1 MAGTSCA
8 GTPVANKGTGGIEG
22 TVTDLDSK
30 PVAGMRVGIVSGT
43 TSFPE
48 MAPETNEEG
57 YYQIGSVPPGTFE
70 VAVHDREGNR
80 IGLESVVVR
89 SGETSTLN
97 FTISTGEIT
106 EQEAVEEE
114 ITEHEEIE
122 NMVLIPAGNFLM
134 GRDEDRGW
142 SAMGVPEMFGDE
154 LPIHAVYVEAF
165 YIDKY
170 EVTNR
175 QFKEFV
181 DTTGYVTD
189 AERHGSSETIVPA
202 DEAQIPFQGTDIG
215 WISGEGVTWRTPEGQ
230 HSTIEELMDH
240 PVVHVSWN
248 DANAYAQW
256 VGKRLPTEAEWEKAA
271 GGGAMTTWFWS
282 DELNIDDGVVSV
294 AIDSAGKYAN
304 FYGEHRLDIVYPKE
318 ACDGYDRTAP
328 VGSLQPNGYGLYD
341 TAGNVFEW
349 VSDWYQYDYFTNSQ
363 VNNPKGPESGD
374 YLGGQ
379 VTKVIKGGGWYL
391 CECYLRPA
399 NREPGEIERHDSGL
413 GFRLALDAK

>member
-1 MAGTSCA
+1 MKILASFTILIICISSILTSCGA
-8 GTPVANKGTGGIEG
+8 PTATPTPTPASAPAPAPAPTPTPERTTPTDSPTLTPAPVPSIEPAP
-22 TVTDLDSK
+22 TVT
-30 PVAGMRVGIVSGT
+30 
-43 TSFPE
+43 
-48 MAPETNEEG
+48 EEEEAR
-57 YYQIGSVPPGTFE
+57 VPPE
-70 VAVHDREGNR
+70 R
-80 IGLESVVVR
+80 
-89 SGETSTLN
+89 
-97 FTISTGEIT
+97 
-106 EQEAVEEE
+106 
-114 ITEHEEIE
+114 EEIE
-122 NMVLIPAGNFLM
+122 NMALIPAGNFLM

-142 SAMGVPEMFGDE
+142 SAMAAPEMFGDE
-154 LPIHAVYVEAF
+154 LPLHEVYVEAI

-189 AERHGSSETIVPA
+189 AERHGGSETMVSA
-202 DEAQIPFQGTDIG
+202 DEALKPENIDSATIIQGTDMG
-215 WISGEGVTWRTPEGQ
+215 WIWGVGVTWRTPEGQ
-230 HSTIEELMDH
+230 HSSIEELMDH

-271 GGGAMTTWFWS
+271 SGGAMTNWFWS
-282 DELNIDDGVVSV
+282 DELSVIVDGGIVIGVDVDIDTT
-294 AIDSAGKYAN
+294 GKYAN
-304 FYGEHRLDIVYPKE
+304 FYGEHRKDIVYPKE
-318 ACDGYDRTAP
+318 YCDGYDRTAP

-349 VSDWYQYDYFTNSQ
+349 VSDWYQYDYFTNSP
-363 VNNPKGPESGD
+363 VNNPKGPESGE
-374 YLGGQ
+374 YLWGQ
-379 VTKVIKGGGWYL
+379 VTKVIKGGGWHF

>member
-1 MAGTSCA
+1 MGD
-8 GTPVANKGTGGIEG
+8 PV
-22 TVTDLDSK
+22 
-30 PVAGMRVGIVSGT
+30 
-43 TSFPE
+43 
-48 MAPETNEEG
+48 
-57 YYQIGSVPPGTFE
+57 
-70 VAVHDREGNR
+70 
-80 IGLESVVVR
+80 
-89 SGETSTLN
+89 
-97 FTISTGEIT
+97 
-106 EQEAVEEE
+106 
-114 ITEHEEIE
+114 
-122 NMVLIPAGNFLM
+122 
-134 GRDEDRGW
+134 
-142 SAMGVPEMFGDE
+142 MFGDE
-154 LPIHAVYVEAF
+154 LPLHEVYVDAF

-189 AERHGSSETIVPA
+189 AERFGSGCAIVPA
-202 DEAQIPFQGTDIG
+202 DEALMLENIDNDTIIPEPDPIPGTDIVMIWG
-215 WISGEGVTWRTPEGQ
+215 VGVTWRTPEGQ

-271 GGGAMTTWFWS
+271 SGGAMTNWFWS
-282 DELNIDDGVVSV
+282 DELNIWVDEEMV
-294 AIDSAGKYAN
+294 ARVDVDVDIDHTGKYAN
-304 FYGEHRLDIVYPKE
+304 FYGEHRKDVVYPKE
-318 ACDGYDRTAP
+318 YCDGYYGTAP

-349 VSDWYQYDYFTNSQ
+349 VSDWYQYDYFTNSP

-374 YLGGQ
+374 DLWGQ
-379 VTKVIKGGGWYL
+379 VTKVNKGGGWHL

-399 NREPGEIERHDSGL
+399 NRDTGGLMYSNGGL

>member
-1 MAGTSCA
+1 M
-8 GTPVANKGTGGIEG
+8 KKK
-22 TVTDLDSK
+22 TVWL
-30 PVAGMRVGIVSGT
+30 IVSCLVMVAMLLVSC
-43 TSFPE
+43 TSAFTE
-48 MAPETNEEG
+48 DKE
-57 YYQIGSVPPGTFE
+57 
-70 VAVHDREGNR
+70 
-80 IGLESVVVR
+80 VVV
-89 SGETSTLN
+89 EEEAAEEEVVE
-97 FTISTGEIT
+97 EIT
-106 EQEAVEEE
+106 SLEEEQEVIEEITSPEEEQEA
-114 ITEHEEIE
+114 IE

-142 SAMGVPEMFGDE
+142 SAMGAPEMFGDE
-154 LPIHAVYVEAF
+154 LPLHEVYVDAF

-189 AERHGSSETIVPA
+189 AERHGCSETMVSA
-202 DEAQIPFQGTDIG
+202 DEALKPENIDNATIIQGTDMG
-215 WISGEGVTWRTPEGQ
+215 WIRGEGVTWRTPEGQ
-230 HSTIEELMDH
+230 HSSIEELMDH

-271 GGGAMTTWFWS
+271 SGGAMTNWFWS
-282 DELNIDDGVVSV
+282 DQLSVFYDEGIVVGVDDDR
-294 AIDSAGKYAN
+294 DSTGKYAN
-304 FYGEHRLDIVYPKE
+304 FYGDHLKDIVYPKGY
-318 ACDGYDRTAP
+318 CDGYYGTAP

-349 VSDWYQYDYFTNSQ
+349 VSDWYQYDYFTNSP

-374 YLGGQ
+374 S
-379 VTKVIKGGGWYL
+379 KVIKGGGWHF

-399 NREPGEIERHDSGL
+399 NRQPGHIEECHDNGL

>member
-1 MAGTSCA
+1 MIAVLLLVSCTSA
-8 GTPVANKGTGGIEG
+8 FT
-22 TVTDLDSK
+22 
-30 PVAGMRVGIVSGT
+30 
-43 TSFPE
+43 
-48 MAPETNEEG
+48 EE
-57 YYQIGSVPPGTFE
+57 
-70 VAVHDREGNR
+70 
-80 IGLESVVVR
+80 
-89 SGETSTLN
+89 
-97 FTISTGEIT
+97 
-106 EQEAVEEE
+106 EAVEEE
-114 ITEHEEIE
+114 ITEQEAVE

-142 SAMGVPEMFGDE
+142 SAMADPEMFGDE
-154 LPIHAVYVEAF
+154 LPPHEVYVDAF

-189 AERHGSSETIVPA
+189 AERHGFSETMVPA
-202 DEAQIPFQGTDIG
+202 DEAQTPIQGTDIG
-215 WISGEGVTWRTPEGQ
+215 WIWREGVTWRTPEGQ
-230 HSTIEELMDH
+230 HSSIEELMDH

-271 GGGAMTTWFWS
+271 SGGAMTNWFWS
-282 DELNIDDGVVSV
+282 DELSVFIDDGIVVGV
-294 AIDSAGKYAN
+294 DVDIDSTGKYAN
-304 FYGEHRLDIVYPKE
+304 FYGEHRKDIVYPKE
-318 ACDGYDRTAP
+318 YCDGYYGTAP

-349 VSDWYQYDYFTNSQ
+349 VSDWYQYDYFINSP
-363 VNNPKGPESGD
+363 VNNPKGPESGE
-374 YLGGQ
+374 YHWGQ

-399 NREPGEIERHDSGL
+399 NREPGEIERHDHGL